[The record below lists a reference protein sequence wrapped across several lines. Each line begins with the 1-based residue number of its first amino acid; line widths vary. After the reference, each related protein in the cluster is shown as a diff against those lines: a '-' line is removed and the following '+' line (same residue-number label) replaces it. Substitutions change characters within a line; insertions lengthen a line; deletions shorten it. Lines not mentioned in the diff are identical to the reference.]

1 MLPRNQSAYRKQH
14 STETALIR
22 VLSDAL
28 AAADRR
34 VTLLGLLHLSAAFD
48 CVDHITTAEAGTSA
62 WSDRC
67 SPAAVDI
74 IHSPQV
80 GPSRSHTTGNCHQFN
95 RSISACRKG
104 RSWVRCCS
112 WCTQLSSIRWSA
124 VMVSHCIS
132 MPTIVKSI
140 WQRWSKTHRLLWD
153 VSLAV

>member
-1 MLPRNQSAYRKQH
+1 MAEYCHNGVARQSNGHLSAEDLSPRNQFAYRKQH

-28 AAADRR
+28 AAADRQR
-34 VTLLGLLHLSAAFD
+34 VTLLGLLDLSAAFD
-48 CVDHITTAEAGTSA
+48 CVDHTLLLQRLEHQHGLTGVV
-62 WSDRC
+62 
-67 SPAAVDI
+67 VDI

-112 WCTQLSSIRWSA
+112 
-124 VMVSHCIS
+124 
-132 MPTIVKSI
+132 
-140 WQRWSKTHRLLWD
+140 
-153 VSLAV
+153 